1 MENNPSCSS
10 RSISHKHHSLLWKS
24 IAIQAFQEV
33 LEIHC
38 DQICPCQPS
47 SLEMNLSRVLCSQ
60 QGTGVKPSGT
70 EAALAAVLA
79 LHPWSLV
86 SIPAGV
92 LTVRGLWTSLLVG
105 TNAGSERLIS
115 FLPSFL
121 FFPGRP
127 TSEFSG
133 LRVCHQNFT
142 RLPITVPSFT
152 VPSFTDG
159 VVGFVGLFVSAFLRE
174 FTAFLP
180 IPSLYPLFSFS
191 FFFFIEL

>member
-1 MENNPSCSS
+1 MRPDLSLSTQLSENESQPGLVFAAGHWGKTEWHGSSAGGCASSSPLKLGLYPGWGPHGQRALNFSSCG
-10 RSISHKHHSLLWKS
+10 H
-24 IAIQAFQEV
+24 E
-33 LEIHC
+33 C
-38 DQICPCQPS
+38 
-47 SLEMNLSRVLCSQ
+47 
-60 QGTGVKPSGT
+60 
-70 EAALAAVLA
+70 
-79 LHPWSLV
+79 
-86 SIPAGV
+86 
-92 LTVRGLWTSLLVG
+92 
-105 TNAGSERLIS
+105 GSERLIS

-191 FFFFIEL
+191 FFFIEL